1 MRILVVGAG
10 AIGGYFGGRLLEKG
24 EDVTFLVREKRFKQ
38 LSENGLVI
46 NSLHGNIKLEPKLI
60 MSREKTAPFD
70 VILLS
75 TKAYHLEGAIDS
87 IRPYIGK
94 DTMILPLLNGIAHI
108 DYLVKEFGEKHVLGG
123 LCFIEST
130 LDENGHV
137 IQTSPNHDLVFGERN
152 GEMTERIQALQKV
165 FAGTK
170 AQFQF
175 SEDILREMWEKYLFI
190 STFSGITTIMRAPIG
205 PIRETPTGKQVI
217 KAIAEEVLSIMKAID
232 APIDSNINHTTLAKI
247 DRMNKEMKSSMQ
259 RDMEK
264 GLPTEANHI
273 FQYLLDHA
281 VKNTIP
287 TPNLQLIYT
296 NLIVYKK
303 AEKATIC

>member
-108 DYLVKEFGEKHVLGG
+108 DYLVKEFGKKHVLGG

-175 SEDILREMWEKYLFI
+175 
-190 STFSGITTIMRAPIG
+190 
-205 PIRETPTGKQVI
+205 
-217 KAIAEEVLSIMKAID
+217 
-232 APIDSNINHTTLAKI
+232 
-247 DRMNKEMKSSMQ
+247 
-259 RDMEK
+259 
-264 GLPTEANHI
+264 
-273 FQYLLDHA
+273 
-281 VKNTIP
+281 
-287 TPNLQLIYT
+287 
-296 NLIVYKK
+296 
-303 AEKATIC
+303 